1 MNPYQKM
8 NKSNTGL
15 LVIDIVNGCAH
26 RDGEDPEINVTFSKI
41 REMVPNLIDFV
52 DNYRKKV
59 NDSIFFIKITPWTKK
74 YLPKNIQELYTD
86 PKAEYYSDDETG
98 FPEEFYKIKPKQEDI
113 VITKN
118 TYDAFADTELEKIL
132 KDKNI
137 QYLVVTGVFTEGCVL
152 STIINGF
159 SKGFN
164 FVILKDL
171 IEAMDAKKRQE
182 ISKSLKEY
190 VFPVLYGKTI
200 NSKEFLSDWK

>member
-1 MNPYQKM
+1 M

-26 RDGEDPEINVTFSKI
+26 QDCEEPEIDVTFSKI

-59 NDSIFFIKITPWTKK
+59 NNSVFYINLTPWTKE
-74 YLPKNIQELYTD
+74 YLPKNVQELYTD
-86 PKAEYYSDDETG
+86 PEAEYYSDDETG
-98 FPEEFYKIKPKQEDI
+98 FSEKFYLVKPDKQDI

-118 TYDAFADTELEKIL
+118 TYDCFTDTELEKIL

-137 QYLVVTGVFTEGCVL
+137 QYLVVIGVFTEGCVL
-152 STIINGF
+152 STIVNGF
-159 SKGFN
+159 SRGFN
-164 FVILKDL
+164 FIILKDL
-171 IEAMDAKKRQE
+171 IEAMDGKKRQE

-200 NSKEFLSDWK
+200 TSKEFLSDWK